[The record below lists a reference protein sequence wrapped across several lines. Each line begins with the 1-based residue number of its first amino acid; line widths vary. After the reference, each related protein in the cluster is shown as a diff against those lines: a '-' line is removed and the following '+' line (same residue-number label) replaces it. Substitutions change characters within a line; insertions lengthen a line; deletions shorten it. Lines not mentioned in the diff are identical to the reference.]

1 MCIGPFIGKKEY
13 NFVKRYRK
21 VDYFIIIEIII
32 IKRKKN
38 IIFVHS
44 VSIEGKKWK
53 KKKRKWILF
62 VHREKKIVNDI

>member
-21 VDYFIIIEIII
+21 VDYFIIEIII
-32 IKRKKN
+32 IKRMKN

-44 VSIEGKKWK
+44 VSVEEKKWK
-53 KKKRKWILF
+53 KKKRK
-62 VHREKKIVNDI
+62 